1 MGARACRLP
10 SPSACRRAQSTAE
23 WCADE
28 GGARQRAP
36 SARGRPGGVGNR
48 GLPPTIGVGLARRLA
63 KEHWKN
69 ADGTRG
75 GIVVAW
81 TPEHYTTATHFKCG
95 GKCVRDR
102 KAEKRRA
109 VDAAKRLGEDEFRHP
124 REIRGLKVCEECGE
138 HVNRDLNAA
147 LNIGANGL
155 LILAGRNPIRKH
167 TPDEAALLDL
177 NNEMHSA

>member
-1 MGARACRLP
+1 MAPVETL
-10 SPSACRRAQSTAE
+10 
-23 WCADE
+23 ADD
-28 GGARQRAP
+28 
-36 SARGRPGGVGNR
+36 
-48 GLPPTIGVGLARRLA
+48 
-63 KEHWKN
+63 

-155 LILAGRNPIRKH
+155 LILAGRNPIRTH
-167 TPDEAALLDL
+167 TADEAALLDL